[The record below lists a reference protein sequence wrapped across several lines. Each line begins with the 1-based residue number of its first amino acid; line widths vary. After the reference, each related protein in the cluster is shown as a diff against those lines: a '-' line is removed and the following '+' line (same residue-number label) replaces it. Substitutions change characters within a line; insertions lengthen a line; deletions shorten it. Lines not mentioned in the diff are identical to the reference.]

1 MEHSHL
7 CKIEDYIFEK
17 NRSIVYDYKSTL
29 YKGYKENPKK
39 ALDNYKYALSLGG
52 TKTLPELYKA
62 AGINFDFSHKNISE
76 LMIFVKNELDL
87 LK

>member
-1 MEHSHL
+1 MW
-7 CKIEDYIFEK
+7 KQ
-17 NRSIVYDYKSTL
+17 
-29 YKGYKENPKK
+29 YKENPKQ

-62 AGINFDFSHKNISE
+62 AGIEFDFSHKNINE
-76 LMIFVKNELDL
+76 LMNFVKQELEA